1 MYDSKDSTMSLST
14 DSFFPHQIPPES
26 VFASDSTLQKQIAT
40 ICHKLHGAA
49 QEPHDR
55 FNKLDAIL
63 SEHLDCIIVTVD
75 ESEEVISAARQLLF
89 RLPRFPPLLMA
100 IPPHLSD
107 HLSREVSYAP
117 LGELPATRAQ
127 FLWQE
132 LDVVYNWDTNLI
144 RTALNFASPWGS
156 YRSRHDKYDT
166 KELQENYEE
175 DDFDT
180 QGLQHYLDFL
190 SELWEYAVRL
200 SSSSVKENTYPWFIV
215 KAFLA
220 AAWQRSSTLLAW

>member
-1 MYDSKDSTMSLST
+1 MSLST
-14 DSFFPHQIPPES
+14 DSFFPHQVQPES
-26 VFASDSTLQKQIAT
+26 VFASDSTLQKKIAT
-40 ICHKLHGAA
+40 ICHKLHRAA

-55 FNKLDAIL
+55 FNQLDGIL
-63 SEHLDCIIVTVD
+63 SEYLDCVVVTVD
-75 ESEEVISAARQLLF
+75 ESEEVISAARQLLS
-89 RLPRFPPLLMA
+89 RLPRSPPLLMA
-100 IPPHLSD
+100 IPSHLGDHFSRNVSD
-107 HLSREVSYAP
+107 AP
-117 LGELPATRAQ
+117 SGELPETRAQ
-127 FLWQE
+127 SLWQE
-132 LDVVYNWDTNLI
+132 LDVVCSWDTNLI

-166 KELQENYEE
+166 EELQENYEE

-200 SSSSVKENTYPWFIV
+200 SSSSVKDNTYPWFIV

-220 AAWQRSSTLLAW
+220 TAWQRSATLLAW